1 MILVTGAAGKT
12 GLAVLAALKQQ
23 GAKARAFVKDD
34 DQILPVRQA
43 GAAEVVVGD
52 LLDADVWRL
61 ATTAVSHIYHIGPN
75 MHPQEVRIGQLMIA
89 AARAIGN
96 CHVVYHSV
104 LHPQIRE
111 MPHHWNKLKVENV
124 LFNSG
129 LTYTIV
135 QPTAYM
141 QNLLAYLPTIQ
152 NDGIFAVPYPA
163 ETRLSLVDLQD
174 VAAIAAKLLI
184 EPGHTYATY
193 ELVGTEPMTQT
204 AVADTFS
211 QALQRPVEVRPVPL
225 KTWKAQARAN
235 GMNEDGINTAVSM
248 FTYYAQ
254 SGMTGSPQV
263 LRYLLGR
270 EPISLANFIKRA
282 IPQHVENKSP

>member
-12 GLAVLAALKQQ
+12 GLAVLAALKQR
-23 GAKARAFVKDD
+23 GAKTRAFVKDD
-34 DQILPVRQA
+34 DQISLVRQA

-61 ATTAVSHIYHIGPN
+61 ATTAVSRIYHIGPN

-89 AARAIGN
+89 AARTVGN
-96 CHVVYHSV
+96 CRVVYHSV

-111 MPHHWNKLKVENV
+111 MPHHWSKLKVENV

-129 LTYTIV
+129 LPYTVV

-141 QNLLAYLPTIQ
+141 HNLLAYLPSIK
-152 NDGIFAVPYPA
+152 NDGILPVPYPA

-174 VAAIAAKLLI
+174 VATIAAKLLT
-184 EPGHTYATY
+184 EPGHNYATY
-193 ELVGTEPMTQT
+193 ELVGTEPLSQT

-211 QALQRPVEVRPVPL
+211 QILQRPVEVRPVSL
-225 KTWKAQARAN
+225 KAWKAHSRTN
-235 GMNEDGINTAVSM
+235 GMAEDAVKIAASM
-248 FTYYAQ
+248 FSYYAD
-254 SGMTGSPQV
+254 SGLAGNPQV
-263 LRYLLGR
+263 LRFLLGH
-270 EPISLANFIKRA
+270 EPTSLSTFIEYL
-282 IPQHVENKSP
+282 ID

>member
-12 GLAVLAALKQQ
+12 GLAILAALKQR

-61 ATTAVSHIYHIGPN
+61 ATTAVSTIYHIGPN

-89 AARAIGN
+89 AARSVGN
-96 CHVVYHSV
+96 CRVVYHSV

-111 MPHHWNKLKVENV
+111 MPHHWNKLKVENI

-129 LTYTIV
+129 LVYTVV

-141 QNLLAYLPTIQ
+141 QNLLAYLPTIKDQ
-152 NDGIFAVPYPA
+152 GILPVPYPA
-163 ETRLSLVDLQD
+163 ETCLSMVDLQD
-174 VAAIAAKLLI
+174 VATVVAQLLTQ
-184 EPGHTYATY
+184 PGHNYATY
-193 ELVGTEPMTQT
+193 ELVGTEPLSQT

-211 QALQRPVEVRPVPL
+211 QILQRPVEVRPIPL
-225 KTWKAQARAN
+225 KTWQAQARAN
-235 GMNEDGINTAVSM
+235 GMAEEAVKTAVSM
-248 FTYYAQ
+248 FAYYAE
-254 SGMTGSPQV
+254 SGLAGNPQA
-263 LRYLLGR
+263 LRFLLGH
-270 EPISLANFIKRA
+270 EPTSLATVIERT
-282 IPQHVENKSP
+282 IS